1 MDLKEHVDILQEIK
15 EKLKLMQD
23 TLQEEL
29 FYAMSMMEFVM
40 R

>member
-1 MDLKEHVDILQEIK
+1 MDLKEHVEMLQEIK
-15 EKLKLMQD
+15 EKLKSMQD